1 MKLQGRFELKT
12 GKLVM
17 ENEGVQEF
25 HESEFD
31 IAAADT
37 MQKEFCTDLSEQWK
51 EKKNHFYN
59 DRDEMFLVTFRE
71 GKAFHAAAD
80 MSSYNLDFYY
90 TIHDGVLYYSTD
102 LLELLK
108 ESRIPRNLNLRGAGI
123 FLANG
128 FILGRET
135 LVENVFKLE
144 FGKEL
149 VADETGVRQE
159 PYPYTIDETLKESDL
174 KPIYADFIR
183 ESIDRHINSDGDI
196 FIPLSAGYD
205 SNFILDAI
213 QRKTDR
219 MVHAFTVGSKEG
231 TNEIDRVSKN
241 ISFLSHVQ
249 HHTALVTKE
258 TFQAYPDIIRR
269 LQGSCYESG
278 IFLQYVM
285 ARLAAEAGAKSMVC
299 GESADEVQK
308 ETYIP
313 NMHDVLNGKI
323 IPEDQS
329 YAYCNPFIN
338 TNLLVL
344 KKSSLMLDSFGII
357 GEYPFKDKRIVS
369 AGYAMRHLNGLK
381 KKYFK
386 ECCRRDLNPE
396 VMANIIKSGG
406 TTELWSVIDAEGIDR
421 LRSLIGT
428 LPIWEAINDSTEIRV
443 TDRVRKAKADH
454 DRKRWIKKHILHE
467 NLPDLDETP
476 VRQLYI
482 LLFEELFL
490 SGKYDMQKEAPF
502 TTEEFLRTEG
512 NQE

>member
-1 MKLQGRFELKT
+1 MKLQGRFELNT
-12 GKLVM
+12 GTLVM
-17 ENEGVQEF
+17 ENEGVPEF
-25 HESEFD
+25 HDAVLD

-37 MQKEFCTDLSEQWK
+37 LHAEFCRDLAEQWR
-51 EKKNHFYN
+51 EKGNRFYN
-59 DRDEMFLVTFRE
+59 DRDEMFLVTFRD
-71 GKAFHAAAD
+71 GKTFHAAAD

-90 TIHDGVLYYSTD
+90 TIRDGVLYYSTD

-108 ESRIPRNLNLRGAGI
+108 ESGIPRNLNLRGAGI

-135 LVENVFKLE
+135 LVNHVFKLE

-149 VADETGVRQE
+149 IADEAGVRQE

-174 KPIYADFIR
+174 KPIYADYIR
-183 ESIDRHINSDGDI
+183 ESINRHVNADGDI

-219 MVHAFTVGSKEG
+219 MVHAFTVGSREG

-241 ISFLSHVQ
+241 ISLLSHVQ
-249 HHTALVTKE
+249 HHTGFVTKE
-258 TFQAYPDIIRR
+258 TFQAYPDIIWR

-285 ARLAAEAGAKSMVC
+285 ARLAAEAGAKSMIC

-313 NMHDVLNGKI
+313 NMHDVLDGRI

-329 YAYCNPFIN
+329 YAYCNPFVN

-344 KKSSLMLDSFGII
+344 KKSSLMLESFGIT
-357 GEYPFKDKRIVS
+357 GEYPFKDKRMVS

-406 TTELWSVIDAEGIDR
+406 TTELWSVIDAEGIERID
-421 LRSLIGT
+421 SCIGS
-428 LPIWEAINDSTEIRV
+428 LPIWKEINSGIEIRV
-443 TDRVRKAKADH
+443 TDRVRKAKENH
-454 DRKRWIKKHILHE
+454 DCKRWIKKHILHE
-467 NLPDLDETP
+467 NLPDLNEKP
-476 VRQLYI
+476 IRQLYI

-490 SGKYDMQKEAPF
+490 SGRYDMQKQVPF

-512 NQE
+512 KRG

>member
-59 DRDEMFLVTFRE
+59 DRDEMFLVTFRN
-71 GKAFHAAAD
+71 GKTFHAAAD

-90 TIHDGVLYYSTD
+90 TVHDGILYYSTD

-108 ESRIPRNLNLRGAGI
+108 ESRIPRKLNLRGARI

-128 FILGRET
+128 FILGKET

-149 VADETGVRQE
+149 IADESGVQQIA
-159 PYPYTIDETLKESDL
+159 YPYSIDESLKEADL
-174 KPIYADFIR
+174 KPVYADYMR
-183 ESIDRHINSDGDI
+183 ESIDRHINADGDI

-213 QRKTDR
+213 QRKTAR
-219 MVHAFTVGSKEG
+219 TIHAFTVGSVEG
-231 TNEIDRVSKN
+231 TNEIERVSKN
-241 ISFLSHVQ
+241 ISLLSHVQ
-249 HHTALVTKE
+249 HHTGLVTKE
-258 TFQAYPDIIRR
+258 TFQAYPDIIWR

-313 NMHDVLNGKI
+313 NMHAVLEGKI

-454 DRKRWIKKHILHE
+454 DRKRWIKKHILNE

>member
-1 MKLQGRFELKT
+1 
-12 GKLVM
+12 M
-17 ENEGVQEF
+17 ENEGVQEL
-25 HESEFD
+25 HEAEFD
-31 IAAADT
+31 IAASDT
-37 MQKEFCTDLSEQWK
+37 MQKEFCRDLAEQWK
-51 EKKNHFYN
+51 EKKNRFYN

-71 GKAFHAAAD
+71 GKTFHAAAD

-90 TIHDGVLYYSTD
+90 TVRDEVLYYSTD

-108 ESRIPRNLNLRGAGI
+108 ESRIPRKLNLRGARI

-128 FILGRET
+128 CILGKET
-135 LVENVFKLE
+135 LVESVFKLE

-149 VADETGVRQE
+149 IADGSGVRQVS
-159 PYPYTIDETLKESDL
+159 YPYSIDESLKESDL
-174 KPIYADFIR
+174 KPIYADYIR
-183 ESIDRHINSDGDI
+183 ESIDRHINAEGDI
-196 FIPLSAGYD
+196 YIPLSAGFD

-219 MVHAFTVGSKEG
+219 TVHAFTVGSREG
-231 TNEIDRVSKN
+231 TNEIDRVAKN
-241 ISFLSHVQ
+241 TALLSHVQ
-249 HHTALVTKE
+249 HHTGLVTKE

-285 ARLAAEAGAKSMVC
+285 AELAAETGARSMIC

-313 NMHDVLNGKI
+313 NMHDVLDGKI
-323 IPEDQS
+323 VPEDQS

-344 KKSSLMLDSFGII
+344 KKSSLMLNSFGIT

-386 ECCRRDLNPE
+386 ECCRRDLHPE
-396 VMANIIKSGG
+396 IMANIIKSGG
-406 TTELWSVIDAEGIDR
+406 TTELWSVIDAGEIDR
-421 LRSLIGT
+421 INHLIGS
-428 LPIWEAINDSTEIRV
+428 LPARKEVKDSTEIRV
-443 TDRVRKAKADH
+443 TDRVRKAKEDH

-467 NLPDLDETP
+467 NLPDLNETP

-502 TTEEFLRTEG
+502 TTEEFLRSEG
-512 NQE
+512 NQG